1 MITIQTQNSPLVE
14 NKKVILVSGVFE
26 STGNQLSNTMNYNK
40 KLFGMFVLTLISFV
54 GLAQLSVPPGGGSQR
69 SYVRQHVGGVGTVAI
84 EYSSPGARGRTIF
97 GGLVPYGF
105 NNLGFGLSSADNPSP
120 WRAGAD
126 QNTTFTFSHDVKIEG
141 KELPAGTYGFFV
153 APAQDGPWT
162 VIFSKD
168 NNHWGSFFYTE
179 ANDAL
184 RVEAAAE
191 DAGFHEWLTYEFI
204 DRQSTSTTVALIW
217 GDKKLPIKIELANPV
232 EDHIAQLSA
241 ELNNQLGF
249 SFQNFG
255 AAARYASSV
264 GEHEKAIEWADAAIS
279 APFVGQKNWGTMSTK
294 AAVLTAAGKADE
306 AQAIM
311 DEAIK
316 LPGANAGAIHQYG
329 RQLIGAGNAEK
340 ALEIFK
346 YNHKTNDGVWPT
358 NYGLARG
365 YSAVGN
371 YKQALKYLKL
381 AKNNIPAGDTVN
393 GPIIDQNIEKLEKG
407 EDIN

>member
-1 MITIQTQNSPLVE
+1 ML
-14 NKKVILVSGVFE
+14 
-26 STGNQLSNTMNYNK
+26 
-40 KLFGMFVLTLISFV
+40 VLTLISFV
-54 GLAQLSVPPGGGSQR
+54 GLAQLSTPPGGGSQR
-69 SYVRQHVGGVGTVAI
+69 SYVRQHIGGVGTVAI
-84 EYSSPGARGRTIF
+84 EYSSPGARGRTIY
-97 GGLVPYGF
+97 GTVVPYGF
-105 NNLGFGLSSADNPSP
+105 NNLGFGLSSANNPSP

-126 QNTTFTFSHDVKIEG
+126 QNTTFSFSNDVKIEG
-141 KELPAGTYGFFV
+141 KELPAGKYGFFV
-153 APAQDGPWT
+153 APSQDGAWT

-168 NNHWGSFFYTE
+168 NNHWGSFFYQE

-184 RVEAAAE
+184 RVEVQPE
-191 DAGFHEWLTYEFI
+191 DVGFHEWLTYEFI
-204 DRQSTSTTVALIW
+204 DRQNTSTTVALIW
-217 GDKKLPIKIELANPV
+217 GEKKLPIKIELANPV
-232 EDHIAQLSA
+232 EAHMKQLTA

-249 SFQNFG
+249 SFQNYV

-264 GEHEKAIEWADAAIS
+264 GKHDQAIAWAEAAIS
-279 APFVGQKNWGTMSTK
+279 GPFVGQKNWGTMTSK
-294 AAVLTAAGKADE
+294 AAVLTAAGKADD
-306 AQAIM
+306 AQVLM

-329 RQLIGAGNAEK
+329 RQLIGAGQGEK

-381 AKNNIPAGDTVN
+381 AKANIPAGDNVN